1 MSTKEE
7 IAVEMLGKGYNCA
20 QAVLASQSESY
31 GLDATLAK
39 KVAAAFGGGMAH
51 NGEVCGACTGAL
63 MLIGL
68 RYGRYKD
75 GDSESKEKANRIAN
89 EFLSK
94 FKEEHG
100 SIICRD
106 LIKYNLLD
114 ENEYLKA
121 REAGVFTEICRSL
134 VKRSV
139 ELAEEILESY

>member
-20 QAVLASQSESY
+20 QAVLASQSDEY
-31 GLDATLAK
+31 GMDAALAK
-39 KVAAAFGGGMAH
+39 KAAAAFGGGIAN

-75 GDSESKEKANRIAN
+75 GDSESREKTNRIAN
-89 EFLSK
+89 EFLGRI
-94 FKEEHG
+94 KEEYG

-106 LIKYNLLD
+106 IIKYNLLD
-114 ENEYLKA
+114 ENELLKA
-121 REAGVFTEICRSL
+121 READVFTKICRPL
-134 VKRSV
+134 VKRAV
-139 ELAEEILESY
+139 ELAEEILES